1 MFKRII
7 KWLAANL
14 IISLSA
20 LLFFSSLGY
29 YLFWFDGNVSA
40 LDKLIHTVIF
50 ILLIT
55 ASVVVYAIGEK
66 LRLSD

>member
-14 IISLSA
+14 IISLST

-29 YLFWFDGNVSA
+29 YLFWFDWNVSA

>member
-7 KWLAANL
+7 NWLAANL

-29 YLFWFDGNVSA
+29 YLFWFDWNVSA

>member
-20 LLFFSSLGY
+20 LLFLARWDIIYSG
-29 YLFWFDGNVSA
+29 
-40 LDKLIHTVIF
+40 LI
-50 ILLIT
+50 
-55 ASVVVYAIGEK
+55 GM
-66 LRLSD
+66 

>member
-29 YLFWFDGNVSA
+29 YLFWFDWNVSA
-40 LDKLIHTVIF
+40 LDKLMHTVVF

>member
-29 YLFWFDGNVSA
+29 YLFWFDWNVSA

-66 LRLSD
+66 LRSSD

>member
-7 KWLAANL
+7 KWLAADL

-29 YLFWFDGNVSA
+29 YLFWFDWNVSA

-66 LRLSD
+66 LRSSD

>member
-14 IISLSA
+14 IISLSV

-29 YLFWFDGNVSA
+29 YLFWFDWNVSA

>member
-1 MFKRII
+1 MFKRIV
-7 KWLAANL
+7 KWLTALL
-14 IISLSA
+14 IISLSG

-29 YLFWFDGNVSA
+29 YLFWFDWNVSA
-40 LDKLIHTVIF
+40 LGKFIYTMIF

-55 ASVVVYAIGEK
+55 VSVVIYAIGEK